1 MTDTSVMGVD
11 EYIEYCRSGRSTKD
25 ARRRTARMRNLN
37 LSSGVCEF
45 CGSPCIPQPDHLCGY
60 CRAARNN
67 AEQRKFDWETC
78 TRCGRR
84 CKWNTDHMCT
94 RCRKR
99 GTRKETE

>member
-1 MTDTSVMGVD
+1 MSMSLD
-11 EYIEYCRSGRSTKD
+11 EYIAYCRSGQSTRD
-25 ARRRTARMRNLN
+25 QRRRTTNLRNL
-37 LSSGVCEF
+37 GVTAVCEL
-45 CGSPCIPQPDHLCGY
+45 CGSPCKQNPDGLCGY
-60 CRAARNN
+60 CRAARHN

-99 GTRKETE
+99 GTRKDSR